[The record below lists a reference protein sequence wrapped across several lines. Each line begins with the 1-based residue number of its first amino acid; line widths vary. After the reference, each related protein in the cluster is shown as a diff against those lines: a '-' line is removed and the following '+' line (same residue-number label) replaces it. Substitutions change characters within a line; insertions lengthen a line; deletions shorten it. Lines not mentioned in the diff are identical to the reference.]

1 MGSLEL
7 CLISHT
13 HGEIFC
19 QESSI
24 LNCHFPNLVQ
34 IDALMFFGAAR
45 QCVWLF
51 AYSSILSR
59 ELIFGK
65 WSEVCFIDKTIMRKY
80 NLIVIQIHST
90 QKNVILASTIKLRIN
105 EMEMVLKCGSG
116 ASMDVYHIMQLRIFR

>member
-1 MGSLEL
+1 M
-7 CLISHT
+7 
-13 HGEIFC
+13 
-19 QESSI
+19 
-24 LNCHFPNLVQ
+24 
-34 IDALMFFGAAR
+34 
-45 QCVWLF
+45 CVWLF

-90 QKNVILASTIKLRIN
+90 KKNVILASTIKFKIN

-116 ASMDVYHIMQLRIFR
+116 ASMGLYHIMQLRIFSSVFKQKQKQWFYVFW